1 MIASKGSG
9 DTTSAKQNV
18 PVLSF
23 LALFIVLLGPRS
35 MHDCSKR
42 HCYTGSVRHLSLL
55 EEEAVQAEDFE
66 AAAAHSAD
74 LDAAKQLVQRLQ
86 HDLRIAEGHLA
97 AMVRPSACGWECKGA
112 KLPTRHKT
120 HWDTL
125 FPSDV
130 SGLTSTL
137 LQLPCSWCRS
147 CCNYQAAGAEAAA
160 LRRAA
165 VLRCRR

>member
-23 LALFIVLLGPRS
+23 LVLFIVLLGSKS
-35 MHDCSKR
+35 MHDCPKC
-42 HCYTGSVRHLSLL
+42 HCHAGSVRHLSLL

-97 AMVRPSACGWECKGA
+97 AMV
-112 KLPTRHKT
+112 
-120 HWDTL
+120 
-125 FPSDV
+125 
-130 SGLTSTL
+130 
-137 LQLPCSWCRS
+137 SWAS
-147 CCNYQAAGAEAAA
+147 CD
-160 LRRAA
+160 
-165 VLRCRR
+165 